1 MRFGFFYITFANI
14 LYYPDHEI
22 KLSLWIHPSLSTN
35 KCIHPIKNLT
45 MAQQE
50 FKFYTCLKALLKRL
64 FPTIEIGKGESYYS
78 LISHV
83 RKLKQQLFQR
93 LENHSYPETSELIH
107 SLKKQKAQE
116 DNSFSVSTFQE
127 ESASQ
132 KTEEEEKYS
141 PLKKVKS
148 LLSLL

>member
-1 MRFGFFYITFANI
+1 
-14 LYYPDHEI
+14 
-22 KLSLWIHPSLSTN
+22 
-35 KCIHPIKNLT
+35 

-116 DNSFSVSTFQE
+116 DKSLSVSTFQ

-132 KTEEEEKYS
+132 KTEEQERYS

-148 LLSLL
+148 LLSLLEGRKCQIEAKNANRKIGLKKSFSTLFELSDEY